1 MRILIVDDDMAIVE
15 AIRDTVNWSKLG
27 IVEVET
33 AYSAERARKILKE
46 KPVDIVISDIEM
58 PKETGLELLR
68 WYREEN
74 MNGEYLLLTCHE
86 SFHYATEALKLQ
98 AAEYLVKPFN
108 VEIMEL
114 VLQKII
120 QKRKREQEAARN
132 SEYGK
137 WIRDNPGEVR
147 LLFWS
152 NIFGGRLSR
161 VREELERELQRRK
174 LALDAEKNYRLVISK
189 STNMEQDMDTY
200 GRSMILF
207 ILENFHSEL
216 LCGKPENDS
225 VVCYEHRD
233 SCVFV
238 TVCED
243 CPEGELKDRC
253 SELVRKCG
261 RLLSSTLTCYISNPC
276 TIPDFYEIFH
286 KSEEILTKNIMFYG
300 EAFTETE
307 AIDRSL
313 ENQPVLQLT
322 QLQKMLEEKD
332 ENGFLNYLKREL
344 DSKTKQKILD
354 EEMLKR
360 IRAEVQQAVYA
371 YLAQRGIQI
380 SLLLG
385 DAAFAQL
392 SEKAGQSVMDMM
404 RWEKYLLERAFTYEE
419 EVQKSQSLIEKINA
433 YIREH
438 YSENIGR
445 NEIGAA
451 FFLVPEYLA
460 KMYKKK
466 TGQNLKDY
474 INEYRLSQAKLLLK
488 NSDMK
493 VSDVALEVG
502 FDNFSYFSTLFKQ
515 HMGMTPNEYRK
526 N

>member
-1 MRILIVDDDMAIVE
+1 
-15 AIRDTVNWSKLG
+15 
-27 IVEVET
+27 
-33 AYSAERARKILKE
+33 
-46 KPVDIVISDIEM
+46 
-58 PKETGLELLR
+58 
-68 WYREEN
+68 
-74 MNGEYLLLTCHE
+74 
-86 SFHYATEALKLQ
+86 
-98 AAEYLVKPFN
+98 
-108 VEIMEL
+108 
-114 VLQKII
+114 
-120 QKRKREQEAARN
+120 
-132 SEYGK
+132 
-137 WIRDNPGEVR
+137 
-147 LLFWS
+147 
-152 NIFGGRLSR
+152 
-161 VREELERELQRRK
+161 
-174 LALDAEKNYRLVISK
+174 
-189 STNMEQDMDTY
+189 
-200 GRSMILF
+200 
-207 ILENFHSEL
+207 
-216 LCGKPENDS
+216 
-225 VVCYEHRD
+225 
-233 SCVFV
+233 
-238 TVCED
+238 
-243 CPEGELKDRC
+243 
-253 SELVRKCG
+253 
-261 RLLSSTLTCYISNPC
+261 
-276 TIPDFYEIFH
+276 
-286 KSEEILTKNIMFYG
+286 MFYG